1 MNQEKP
7 KSSFLKK
14 NGQYVGY
21 LISIIWLVAIATSV
35 YKLKDGTSPNSYW
48 AAPILLAV
56 STIASNAYYF
66 KNVNEKDTEKK
77 ETVNFNYFHTTLI
90 PIYLTVFVFL
100 IYILKDSPL
109 TTLLLIR

>member
-1 MNQEKP
+1 MTQTKTESNFLS
-7 KSSFLKK
+7 KS
-14 NGQYVGY
+14 GQNLGF
-21 LISIIWLVAIATSV
+21 LISLIWVVVIATLV

-90 PIYLTVFVFL
+90 PIYLTMFVFL